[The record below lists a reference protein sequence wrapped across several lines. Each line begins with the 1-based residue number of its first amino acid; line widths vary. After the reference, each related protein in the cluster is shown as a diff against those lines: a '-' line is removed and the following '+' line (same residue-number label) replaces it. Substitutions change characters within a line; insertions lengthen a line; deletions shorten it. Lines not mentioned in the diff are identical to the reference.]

1 MKQPTTTERRGP
13 RRRYQ
18 ASNAQRAR
26 SWLRQHWLGSGLT
39 LAVMVALAALVA
51 NRTSPSAAPS
61 TSPAST
67 VTTGVGGSGAYTP
80 PTSLALTPADGA
92 SALGSPT
99 AKVTVIN
106 YSDFMCPYCTQFATT
121 MEHQLIKD
129 YVDTGKVRYVVRMVG
144 FLTPA
149 SQTSLEAAYC
159 AEDQGK
165 FWPYHDRLFTERS
178 HASQGIYTPDR
189 LKAYAAEL
197 GLNMQQ
203 FNTCLD
209 THQHAADAQAATN
222 AALNLGING
231 TPTIFVN
238 GQPLV
243 GGMPY
248 ASYQQAINADLA
260 QG

>member
-1 MKQPTTTERRGP
+1 MKQPTTTGRRVT

-26 SWLRQHWLGSGLT
+26 IWLRRHWLGSGLT
-39 LAVMVALAALVA
+39 LAVMVALAALIA
-51 NRTSPSAAPS
+51 SRTSAPGSTTTSSTAPTSAGAAKAGAYAP
-61 TSPAST
+61 PASLT
-67 VTTGVGGSGAYTP
+67 LTAADAESSQGS
-80 PTSLALTPADGA
+80 S
-92 SALGSPT
+92 T

-106 YSDFMCPYCTQFATT
+106 YSDFMCPYCTQFATS
-121 MEHQLIKD
+121 MEHQLIKE

-149 SQTSLEAAYC
+149 SQTALEAAYC

-165 FWPYHDRLFTERS
+165 FWPYHDLLFTQRS
-178 HASQGIYTPDR
+178 QASQGIYTPDR
-189 LKAYAAEL
+189 LKAYAAQL
-197 GLNMQQ
+197 GLHTQQ

-209 THQHAADAQAATN
+209 THQHSADAQAATN
-222 AALNLGING
+222 AAVNLGVNG

-248 ASYQQAINADLA
+248 SSYQQVINTDLA